1 MTETQRFLVLRRRIR
16 KRVYYLGWAR
26 IPPVY
31 AVLAV
36 LAAQTNRNA
45 GLADRTAELAVRAAE
60 LSDDYEKRFYVN

>member
-31 AVLAV
+31 AALAV

-45 GLADRTAELAVRAAE
+45 GLAGLVALAVLAE
-60 LSDDYEKRFYVN
+60 CKNVYEKRFYVN